1 MDLIPLRIPEPPAD
15 PGPPA
20 VNPRSA
26 LRNPQ
31 WARLD
36 LVGAFLAAR
45 KPTTVR
51 AYAGDLLDFARFLE
65 QPTPGEAVEV
75 LLGLPH
81 GQANAVALGYKADL
95 MARGLAPATVGRRLA
110 ALRSLVKLAR
120 TLGRVAWTLEVE
132 APASEKYRDVAGPGR
147 EGWRALLQALEAGPD
162 TPKTRRDR
170 ALVRLLHDRGLR
182 RGEAVALDLADVEP
196 GGDEPAVTITGKG
209 RSERQRL
216 TINRPTAEALAAWI
230 AVRGAWPGPL
240 FVALDPGA
248 GRGRLT
254 GEAVRRIVR
263 ALGRRAGLARPV
275 RPHGLRHA
283 AITTAL
289 DLGRDLRDVA
299 AFSRHRDIRVL
310 MVYDD
315 RRRDVGG
322 EIARQLGEV

>member
-1 MDLIPLRIPEPPAD
+1 MTDLIPFRAPERPAAPPAL
-15 PGPPA
+15 G
-20 VNPRSA
+20 
-26 LRNPQ
+26 
-31 WARLD
+31 RLG

-51 AYAGDLLDFARFLE
+51 AYAGDLQDFARFLD
-65 QPTPGEAVEV
+65 QPGAGAAVEV
-75 LLGLPH
+75 LIGLPH

-95 MARGLAPATVGRRLA
+95 MARGLSPATIGRRLA

-120 TLGRVAWTLEVE
+120 TLGRIAWTLDVE
-132 APASEKYRDVAGPGR
+132 APASEKYRDTAGPGR
-147 EGWRALLQALEAGPD
+147 EGWRAMLAALDAGGD
-162 TPKTRRDR
+162 TPKVRRDQ

-209 RSERQRL
+209 RAERERL
-216 TINRPTAEALAAWI
+216 SINQPTAAALAAWI
-230 AVRGAWPGPL
+230 AARGAWPGPL

-254 GEAVRRIVR
+254 GEAVRRIVG
-263 ALGRRAGLARPV
+263 AVGRRAGLARRV
-275 RPHGLRHA
+275 RPHGLRHTS
-283 AITTAL
+283 ITTAL

-310 MVYDD
+310 MAYDD

>member
-1 MDLIPLRIPEPPAD
+1 MDLIPFRASPDRPAA

-20 VNPRSA
+20 LERI
-26 LRNPQ
+26 
-31 WARLD
+31 D
-36 LVGAFLAAR
+36 LVGAFLSAR

-51 AYAGDLLDFARFLE
+51 AYAGDLEDFARFLE
-65 QPTPGEAVEV
+65 QPGPGEAVEV

-81 GQANAVALGYKADL
+81 GQANAVALGYKAAL

-147 EGWRALLQALEAGPD
+147 EGWRAMLGALEAGPD
-162 TPKTRRDR
+162 TPKARRDR

-196 GGDEPAVTITGKG
+196 GGDEPAVAITGKG
-209 RSERQRL
+209 RAERQRL

-230 AVRGAWPGPL
+230 AARGTWPGPL

-275 RPHGLRHA
+275 RPHGLRHS
-283 AITTAL
+283 AITAAL